1 MQLQFWAAQRA
12 SSRQTREDGKIK
24 ENNDI
29 HLLLSF
35 GITQTYERIAA
46 KSDCKVKNVSSRVLV
61 HVGQSVADMKR
72 ELSKV
77 QKHKLTSPMG
87 WII

>member
-1 MQLQFWAAQRA
+1 MQIQKVKTF
-12 SSRQTREDGKIK
+12 SSQTKDKIVYMDK
-24 ENNDI
+24 DPN
-29 HLLLSF
+29 
-35 GITQTYERIAA
+35 TYYLCLDNRSIAA